1 MLFADRTLSATP
13 ASAIRNQLSWLPHL
27 TFTVAALLLFGSC
40 ASGPLSSDK
49 SYGPEWLLC
58 YDQDFS
64 SSESIADF
72 SYSDARIWDWTHLEG
87 GALKFSEG
95 SSYQPPFRSPTAY
108 AMVKG
113 LMFDTFIMEAEVQQ
127 TGKEYGHRDL
137 CFFFAFESP
146 SKFGY
151 VHLATSPDPNAHNIF
166 TVNQAARA
174 PLAPVSDQGIQW
186 TESWH
191 VVKVQKLQAEGPIE
205 VFFDGELILSA
216 DGSDFGRGRLG
227 FGSFDDS
234 GQIRELKVWTRN

>member
-1 MLFADRTLSATP
+1 MLSVDRYSH
-13 ASAIRNQLSWLPHL
+13 LPRQAFML
-27 TFTVAALLLFGSC
+27 AAVMLLCGC
-40 ASGPLSSDK
+40 AAGPLSGDK
-49 SYGPEWLLC
+49 SYGPNWLLS

-64 SSESIADF
+64 SPESMAEF
-72 SYSDARIWDWTHLEG
+72 SYSDPSIWSWTRWEG

-108 AMVKG
+108 AIVKG
-113 LMFDTFIMEAEVQQ
+113 LIIDTFILEAEVQQ

-166 TVNQAARA
+166 TVNEAARA
-174 PLAPVSDQGIQW
+174 PLAPVAEQGTQWSD
-186 TESWH
+186 SWH
-191 VVKVQKLQAEGPIE
+191 VVKLQKLQADGPVE
-205 VFFDGELILSA
+205 VFFDGELVLSA
-216 DGSDFGRGRLG
+216 DGSDFGRGQVG

-234 GQIRELKVWTRN
+234 GQMRALKVWTRN

>member
-1 MLFADRTLSATP
+1 MLSADCY
-13 ASAIRNQLSWLPHL
+13 SRLPRL
-27 TFTVAALLLFGSC
+27 VLLIAALALLSSC
-40 ASGPLSSDK
+40 ATGPLSGDN
-49 SYGPEWLLC
+49 SYGPEWLLS

-64 SSESIADF
+64 SPESMADF
-72 SYSDARIWDWTHLEG
+72 SYSDTRIWGWTRSDG

-108 AMVKG
+108 ALLKG
-113 LMFDTFIMEAEVQQ
+113 LMFDTFILEAEVQQ

-151 VHLATSPDPNAHNIF
+151 VHLATSPDQNAHNIF
-166 TVNQAARA
+166 TVKQAARA
-174 PLAPVSDQGIQW
+174 PLAPISEQGVTW

-191 VVKVQKLQAEGPIE
+191 VVKLQKLVVDGPIE

-216 DGSDFGRGRLG
+216 DGSDFGRGRVG

-234 GQIRELKVWTRN
+234 GQMRALKVWTRN